1 MNQQDQQII
10 FRVLDQNDR
19 VLDQTAR
26 ILDQNDRIL
35 ALFNVCDS
43 DDNQGDDNLRDDN
56 LRDDNLG
63 PEATRRI
70 NRIFRG
76 TRISHESSRADQ
88 NMAILSNLNNETE
101 SFLRV
106 SKLRELFLILT
117 GTENQ
122 HNMNITSRNNNYR
135 TRIHLEGA
143 LLGRVKSDM
152 LRKIRE
158 LLH

>member
-10 FRVLDQNDR
+10 SRILAQNSR
-19 VLDQTAR
+19 ILAQNAR
-26 ILDQNDRIL
+26 ILAQNDRIL
-35 ALFNVCDS
+35 DLLNVGDS
-43 DDNQGDDNLRDDN
+43 DDNQGDDNQG
-56 LRDDNLG
+56 DDNLG

-88 NMAILSNLNNETE
+88 NIAILSNLNYETE